1 MKRTAII
8 ASVIIVVAAIA
19 YLCFRPFAAPS
30 DARAEAP
37 ELLTDLPSR
46 YVQMDSAQIHYWAWG
61 TDSDTAIV
69 FVHGF
74 GCDSRTWQQQYAF
87 LADRTRFNLLFVDL
101 PGYGMSA
108 KPHTDYTLSYLA
120 SAVRTVLL
128 QEGIRQAVLIG
139 HSLGTPVCREL
150 ALEHSELVAAL
161 MDIDGV
167 YCFYE
172 DASPEYLEA
181 LKQFTSMFE
190 GPDCQQHIEAFVS
203 ALSGPDTPQEITDYA
218 MRTMPLTPEYVA
230 ASTMH
235 HLIDPAYWTGETID
249 CPTIVI
255 CSENSGLEPDNAN
268 RMAALYPNMVEYIQL
283 TTCGHFIHMEQPEIV
298 NASILKL
305 MEAL

>member
-8 ASVIIVVAAIA
+8 ASIIVVLAAVA
-19 YLCFRPFAAPS
+19 YVCLRPFPTS
-30 DARAEAP
+30 VTCSKEAP

-46 YVQMDSAQIHYWAWG
+46 YVKMDSTQIHYRAWG
-61 TDSDTAIV
+61 ADSDTAIV

-101 PGYGMSA
+101 PGYGLST
-108 KPHTDYTLSYLA
+108 KLHTDYTLSYLA

-128 QEGIRQAVLIG
+128 HEGIRQAVLIG

-181 LKQFTSMFE
+181 IEQFAAMFE
-190 GPDCQQHIEAFVS
+190 GADCQQHIAAFVG
-203 ALSGPDTPQEITDYA
+203 ALSGPDTPEEITDYA
-218 MRTMPLTPEYVA
+218 MSVMPLTPEYVA

-235 HLIDPAYWTGETID
+235 HLIDPAYWTSETID
-249 CPTIVI
+249 CATTVI
-255 CSENSGLEPDNAN
+255 CTENSGLEPDNAN
-268 RMAALYPNMVEYIQL
+268 RMAALYPNMADYIQL